1 MNGTRSTQSAIWIAA
16 LLVAMLM
23 PWLFYNYHTGRHSG
37 FVVSMLSQ
45 MGMMGILAL
54 SYNMLLGQA
63 GLFSFCHATF
73 FGIGGYA
80 TIHFLNMAGD
90 GDLPLPMELVPI
102 LSGLSGLGLAIV
114 FGYMATKQRAT
125 AFAMITLG
133 IGELM
138 TTAALSFHHFFGG
151 EGGVNANRMIGHS
164 LFGLKYASAIQV
176 YYLILAWVVLAT
188 LAMFFLTQTPLGRMA
203 NATRDNFERA
213 QFMGYDPRMVRS
225 AIRTVGLLRRHRRWA
240 LRHYL

>member
-1 MNGTRSTQSAIWIAA
+1 MKKGSSTQGWLWFIVLLAAIA
-16 LLVAMLM
+16 M
-23 PWLFYNYHTGRHSG
+23 PWVFYNYTTHRHSG

-45 MGMMGILAL
+45 MGMMSILAL

-63 GLFSFCHATF
+63 GLFSLCHATF
-73 FGIGGYA
+73 FGIGAYA
-80 TIHFLNMAGD
+80 TIHFLSLAGA
-90 GDLPLPMELVPI
+90 GSLPLPMELIPF

-151 EGGVNANRMIGHS
+151 EGGVNSNRVIGHS
-164 LFGLKYASAIQV
+164 LLGFKYGAAIQV
-176 YYLILAWVVLAT
+176 YYLIVAW
-188 LAMFFLTQTPLGRMA
+188 
-203 NATRDNFERA
+203 
-213 QFMGYDPRMVRS
+213 
-225 AIRTVGLLRRHRRWA
+225 
-240 LRHYL
+240 

>member
-1 MNGTRSTQSAIWIAA
+1 MSGRRPTQSVIWIAA
-16 LLVAMLM
+16 LLAAMSM

-37 FVVSMLSQ
+37 FVLSMLSQ
-45 MGMMGILAL
+45 MGMMSILAL

-80 TIHFLNMAGD
+80 TIHFLNMAGS
-90 GDLPLPMELVPI
+90 GGLPAPMELIPV
-102 LSGLSGLGLAIV
+102 LSGFSGLGLAVV

-164 LFGLKYASAIQV
+164 LFG
-176 YYLILAWVVLAT
+176 
-188 LAMFFLTQTPLGRMA
+188 
-203 NATRDNFERA
+203 
-213 QFMGYDPRMVRS
+213 
-225 AIRTVGLLRRHRRWA
+225 
-240 LRHYL
+240 

>member
-1 MNGTRSTQSAIWIAA
+1 MALALAIAA
-16 LLVAMLM
+16 
-23 PWLFYNYHTGRHSG
+23 PWAFYNYRTGRQSG
-37 FVVSMLSQ
+37 FVLSMLSQ
-45 MGMMGILAL
+45 MGMMSILAL

-63 GLFSFCHATF
+63 GLFSLCHATF

-80 TIHFLNMAGD
+80 TIHFLNMAGA
-90 GDLPLPMELVPI
+90 GSLPLPMELIPL

-138 TTAALSFHHFFGG
+138 VTAALMFHHFFGG

-164 LFGLKYASAIQV
+164 LFGLKYATGIQV
-176 YYLILAWVVLAT
+176 YYLILAWT
-188 LAMFFLTQTPLGRMA
+188 LARRAGDVFPDLTPLGRMA
-203 NATRDNFERA
+203 NAVARQFRA
-213 QFMGYDPRMVRS
+213 RAVHGLRS
-225 AIRTVGLLRRHRRWA
+225 AHGAVLCNSRCPASSPASAAGCTRSPMRS
-240 LRHYL
+240 